1 MLHLPL
7 LGMFLLLLHLPLP
20 YDLMQGGVLP
30 LRFRDPR
37 GGAGRGIEWNGA
49 CGASGVWWSGICT
62 CG

>member
-30 LRFRDPR
+30 LRFRDPK
-37 GGAGRGIEWNGA
+37 GGCRLRD
-49 CGASGVWWSGICT
+49 
-62 CG
+62 